1 MILIITGAPGSCKT
15 LYTVTEL
22 MHKRFAGR
30 EFLVN
35 GIPGLLVPHQV
46 ISDEDVMLW
55 HKGGVQVP
63 EQITFEPLAPPT
75 PEDEAAAALNE
86 EEYAAAAAA
95 GTLPPPRLR
104 NIVKKIPAQPSFD
117 VKNKVIFIDEIQ
129 RLARPRPASQKP
141 PDWIAAL
148 EVHRHY
154 GVDIVVITQHPQLID
169 VNIRRLCGQHIH
181 MRRMWGRARA
191 ITYTWD
197 HCGSPESPKTAQ
209 IGTWGYK
216 KWGYKLYKSA
226 EAHTKSG
233 IKMPPLVYLLGA
245 CIIALP
251 ISLYFTSHRLLTR
264 FTGTEAPAVSAAAP
278 SSKPGSPL
286 LAGTQA
292 PGVAPPAAVTRIRDM
307 HDPGDRPMYDD
318 KREIVAVPR
327 VAGCVRTAKR
337 GCTCYTQNATPV
349 PMPQDMCE
357 DRLAVPK
364 FDPYAAMWP
373 AGRGSP
379 SFSPATL
386 VDPPAA
392 DPVQVTGTG
401 YGLRDGAVI
410 AAMNNPKGKANAPG
424 AR

>member
-1 MILIITGAPGSCKT
+1 
-15 LYTVTEL
+15 

-35 GIPGLLVPHQV
+35 GIPGLLVPHQL
-46 ISDEDVMLW
+46 ISDDDVTLW
-55 HKGGVQVP
+55 HKGGVAV
-63 EQITFEPLAPPT
+63 EQPT
-75 PEDEAAAALNE
+75 TVDEAGNVIE
-86 EEYAAAAAA
+86 H
-95 GTLPPPRLR
+95 PPL
-104 NIVKKIPAQPSFD
+104 PSFD

-233 IKMPPLVYLLGA
+233 IKMPPLVYMLGA
-245 CIIALP
+245 CLIALP
-251 ISLYFTSHRLLTR
+251 ISLYFTSNRLLTR
-264 FTGTEAPAVSAAAP
+264 FTGSEAPAASAAAP
-278 SSKPGSPL
+278 AGKPGAPML
-286 LAGTQA
+286 PGAQA
-292 PGVAPPAAVTRIRDM
+292 PGAPGTTVATAAPRVRDM
-307 HDPGDRPMYDD
+307 HDPGDRPMYDE

-327 VAGCVRTAKR
+327 VAGCLRTAKL

-349 PMPQDMCE
+349 PMPKDMCE

-373 AGRGSP
+373 TGRGTP
-379 SFSPATL
+379 SFPLSTVPE
-386 VDPPAA
+386 PPAEQ
-392 DPVQVTGTG
+392 VQVSGTG
-401 YGLRDGAVI
+401 YALRDGAVI
-410 AAMNNPKGKANAPG
+410 AAMNNPKGKANAPTS
-424 AR
+424 R

>member
-1 MILIITGAPGSCKT
+1 MILIITGPPGSCKT
-15 LYTVTEL
+15 LYTVAEL

-35 GIPGLLVPHQV
+35 GIPGLLVPHQL

-55 HKGGVQVP
+55 HKGGVAVVQPTTVD
-63 EQITFEPLAPPT
+63 EEGNVIEHAP
-75 PEDEAAAALNE
+75 
-86 EEYAAAAAA
+86 
-95 GTLPPPRLR
+95 
-104 NIVKKIPAQPSFD
+104 VPSFD

-216 KWGYKLYKSA
+216 KWAYKLYKSA

-233 IKMPPLVYLLGA
+233 IKMPPVVYLLGA
-245 CIIALP
+245 CLIALP
-251 ISLYFTSHRLLTR
+251 ISMYFTSHRLLTR
-264 FTGTEAPAVSAAAP
+264 FTGSEGPTVSATVPGA
-278 SSKPGSPL
+278 KPG
-286 LAGTQA
+286 A
-292 PGVAPPAAVTRIRDM
+292 PGVMPGQIQPGATAATPAPAPRIRDM

-318 KREIVAVPR
+318 KREIVAAPR
-327 VAGCVRTAKR
+327 VAGCIRTVKL

-349 PMPQDMCE
+349 AMPKDMCE

-373 AGRGSP
+373 TGRGSP
-379 SFSPATL
+379 SFPLSTVPE
-386 VDPPAA
+386 PPAA
-392 DPVQVTGTG
+392 PQQAEVSGSG
-401 YGLRDGAVI
+401 YGLRDAAFI
-410 AAMNNPKGKANAPG
+410 AAVNNTKAKTNAPA

>member
-1 MILIITGAPGSCKT
+1 MILILTGAPGSCKT

-22 MHKRFAGR
+22 MHTRFKDR

-35 GIPGLLVPHQV
+35 GIPDLLVPHQV
-46 ISDEDVMLW
+46 ISDDDVTLW
-55 HKGGVQVP
+55 HKGGVGV
-63 EQITFEPLAPPT
+63 EQPT
-75 PEDEAAAALNE
+75 TLDEDGNV
-86 EEYAAAAAA
+86 
-95 GTLPPPRLR
+95 
-104 NIVKKIPAQPSFD
+104 VKHPSLPSFD

-148 EVHRHY
+148 ETHRHQ
-154 GVDIVVITQHPQLID
+154 GVDFVIITQHPQLID

-197 HCGSPESPKTAQ
+197 HCGSPESPKSAQ
-209 IGTWGYK
+209 VGTWGYK
-216 KWGYKLYKSA
+216 KWGYKLYKSS
-226 EAHTKSG
+226 EMHTKSG
-233 IKMPPLVYLLGA
+233 IKMPPIVWILGLVLLS
-245 CIIALP
+245 LP
-251 ISLYFTSHRLLTR
+251 FAGYFVSQRMLTR
-264 FTGTEAPAVSAAAP
+264 FGGTTVPGVPATVGQLAGAPGQTPGTPQLTG
-278 SSKPGSPL
+278 PGS
-286 LAGTQA
+286 A
-292 PGVAPPAAVTRIRDM
+292 PVVPRIRDM

-318 KREIVAVPR
+318 KREIVAAPR
-327 VAGCVRTAKR
+327 VAGCIRTVKL

-349 PMPQDMCE
+349 PMPKDMCE

-373 AGRGSP
+373 TGRGAP
-379 SFSPATL
+379 SFPLSTVPDAPAQHAEL
-386 VDPPAA
+386 S
-392 DPVQVTGTG
+392 GTG

-410 AAMNNPKGKANAPG
+410 AAMNSPKAKANAPA